1 MSSLKSSTLIP
12 EVFLNIPVLE
22 KSPPPKFWAARSFTA
37 RLLVFSQLGMC
48 LKHTDRVLLLFQP
61 VFISANQTLL
71 ERFEETL
78 AEAAQDEDSEADYE
92 GTNQEPKRSQDS
104 PGWSLDQEGDQEP
117 LLSERSQ
124 SPAEGHSRAVSQRSR
139 LQDLL
144 LTARKRA
151 SGCFGA
157 RMDRIGNASGLGCN
171 NGRGESAAEHGRR
184 KSSAKCVLVRT
195 S

>member
-1 MSSLKSSTLIP
+1 MRTGVLWGLLALLGQLTLVSSHILGRPSST
-12 EVFLNIPVLE
+12 
-22 KSPPPKFWAARSFTA
+22 SD
-37 RLLVFSQLGMC
+37 LVQL
-48 LKHTDRVLLLFQP
+48 K
-61 VFISANQTLL
+61 TLL

-171 NGRGESAAEHGRR
+171 NGRG
-184 KSSAKCVLVRT
+184 
-195 S
+195 